1 MGETRLRRWEPPSWY
16 FVHRH
21 LECQVGGA
29 ADNGQ
34 GFCENKVCVN
44 GGRFREHIG
53 DVSEHRT
60 GQDVASAEA
69 PSLSGPSGGGFCRG
83 TGRFR
88 DSASSCVTE
97 CWTCLLLKPLVLIVV
112 LVSHFLSPR
121 GEASLGPGDCF
132 T

>member
-44 GGRFREHIG
+44 GGGSENTLVMS
-53 DVSEHRT
+53 VST
-60 GQDVASAEA
+60 GQGRMWPVWRLPACQAPQEVAFAEEQVGSETQ
-69 PSLSGPSGGGFCRG
+69 PHH
-83 TGRFR
+83 
-88 DSASSCVTE
+88 V
-97 CWTCLLLKPLVLIVV
+97 
-112 LVSHFLSPR
+112 
-121 GEASLGPGDCF
+121 SLGAGPASF
-132 T
+132 